1 VTEPGGYAV
10 STEHDLRGVL
20 RVPAFRKL
28 WTALSLSSFGD
39 WLGLLALTALAPR
52 LASHGYAAANVAIA
66 SVFVLRLA
74 PAIIIGPIAGVVADR
89 LDRRWTMVTCDVARF
104 VLFASIPVVGTLWWL
119 LVATFLIE
127 AASLVW
133 IPAKEATVPNLVP
146 RERLETANQLSLFT
160 TYGSAPVAAAVFSGL
175 ALLTGIVDN
184 WLPSINEVDLALFFN
199 AATFLVSAVTILR
212 LTEIPARA
220 PGSRTEKSPSVWR
233 TLVEGWSFI
242 GRTPLVRGL
251 VAGMLGAFAAGGAVI
266 GLARTFVG
274 DLGAGEPGYGLLFGT
289 VFVGL
294 AAGMFLGP
302 RVVPGFSRRRLLG
315 LCIVAAGLSLAL
327 LALIPHM
334 VAAVM
339 ITLVIGGW
347 AGIAWVTGYTL
358 LGLEVAD
365 ELRGRTFAF
374 VQTLVRA
381 VLVLVLA
388 VSPLLAAFF
397 GRHAIRVTDSMV
409 LTYNGAAITMLVF
422 GLLAALLGVASY
434 RQMDDRRGVPLVA
447 DLVSAFHHQP
457 MSTRRVAAGA
467 GRTGF
472 FLALEGG
479 EGVGKST
486 QARLLADWLRTKGHE
501 VVVTLEPGGTP
512 VGQRLRSELLD
523 VGAGTPVS
531 PRTEALLFAA
541 DRAEHVATVIQPA
554 LERGAIVVS
563 DRYMDSSIAYQ
574 GAGRDLD
581 VADIARISS
590 WASDGLS
597 PDLTVLLD
605 LPPVEGLQRLETS
618 DRLEREPLAFH
629 DRVRQHFLELA
640 ASDRS
645 RYLVV
650 DAALRP
656 EQVLARVQER
666 LGPLLPLSP
675 AEIAEQEEARRVE
688 EERRQREAAEAAE
701 RERVEAE
708 EAAERAR
715 VEAAAAAERARLE
728 AEEKAR
734 LKAEEQARRQAEEQ
748 ARREAAE
755 RERIAAA
762 ERKRLDAE
770 ERARQAA
777 ADQAFREAAERL
789 PASGLTRP
797 PPPPPPPANDRV
809 DPPTKHLT
817 LADELLGGPDDKT
830 IELPVRESRDDR

>member
-1 VTEPGGYAV
+1 MTEPGGYAV

-220 PGSRTEKSPSVWR
+220 PGSRTDKSPSVWR

-315 LCIVAAGLSLAL
+315 L
-327 LALIPHM
+327 
-334 VAAVM
+334 
-339 ITLVIGGW
+339 
-347 AGIAWVTGYTL
+347 
-358 LGLEVAD
+358 
-365 ELRGRTFAF
+365 
-374 VQTLVRA
+374 
-381 VLVLVLA
+381 
-388 VSPLLAAFF
+388 
-397 GRHAIRVTDSMV
+397 
-409 LTYNGAAITMLVF
+409 
-422 GLLAALLGVASY
+422 
-434 RQMDDRRGVPLVA
+434 
-447 DLVSAFHHQP
+447 
-457 MSTRRVAAGA
+457 
-467 GRTGF
+467 
-472 FLALEGG
+472 
-479 EGVGKST
+479 
-486 QARLLADWLRTKGHE
+486 
-501 VVVTLEPGGTP
+501 
-512 VGQRLRSELLD
+512 
-523 VGAGTPVS
+523 
-531 PRTEALLFAA
+531 
-541 DRAEHVATVIQPA
+541 
-554 LERGAIVVS
+554 
-563 DRYMDSSIAYQ
+563 
-574 GAGRDLD
+574 
-581 VADIARISS
+581 
-590 WASDGLS
+590 
-597 PDLTVLLD
+597 
-605 LPPVEGLQRLETS
+605 
-618 DRLEREPLAFH
+618 
-629 DRVRQHFLELA
+629 
-640 ASDRS
+640 
-645 RYLVV
+645 
-650 DAALRP
+650 
-656 EQVLARVQER
+656 
-666 LGPLLPLSP
+666 
-675 AEIAEQEEARRVE
+675 
-688 EERRQREAAEAAE
+688 
-701 RERVEAE
+701 
-708 EAAERAR
+708 
-715 VEAAAAAERARLE
+715 
-728 AEEKAR
+728 
-734 LKAEEQARRQAEEQ
+734 
-748 ARREAAE
+748 
-755 RERIAAA
+755 
-762 ERKRLDAE
+762 
-770 ERARQAA
+770 
-777 ADQAFREAAERL
+777 
-789 PASGLTRP
+789 
-797 PPPPPPPANDRV
+797 
-809 DPPTKHLT
+809 
-817 LADELLGGPDDKT
+817 
-830 IELPVRESRDDR
+830 